1 MAYRLN
7 VPLHTAIGRGDGSDS
22 SEVLPGNLSMIK
34 VDCPNVVIDTV
45 KKAEDSGAI
54 VVRMYEC
61 YNRRSK
67 VNLTFFRDLE
77 EVIECDL
84 MEKPL
89 AEIPL
94 KGSSFSFEIR
104 PYEIRT
110 FLLKVK
116 K

>member
-7 VPLHTAIGRGDGSDS
+7 VPLHTAVGRGDS
-22 SEVLPGNLSMIK
+22 SAVLPESLSMIR
-34 VDCPNVVIDTV
+34 VDCPNVIIDTV

-61 YNRRSK
+61 HNRRSK
-67 VNLTFFRDLE
+67 VNLTFFKDLE
-77 EVIECDL
+77 EVTECDL

-89 AEIPL
+89 AKIPV
-94 KGSSFSFEIR
+94 KDGSFSFEIR

-110 FLLKVK
+110 FLLEAK